1 MIPIEKIKVLNSRDR
16 GKQKFN
22 EIVDSIS
29 LVGLKKPIT
38 VSPRGGKNGQE
49 KFDLICGQGR
59 LEAFKMLDQ
68 KEIPAIVIEV
78 PREECFLM
86 SLVENLARRRHS
98 PLELMQDIGT
108 LSERGYGHAEIASKT
123 GLSRDYVK
131 SILSLLKNGEEK
143 LIAAVE
149 RNQIPITV
157 AMEIAESSDDDV
169 QLALT
174 DAYERNELR
183 GTRLQIARRIVE
195 QRRRRGKGIT
205 HSNSSGRSRKL
216 TSQAMV
222 RAYKQETE
230 RQRSMVMKADLTER
244 RLLFIVS
251 ALKELFN
258 DENFITLLRAEGL
271 DTVPL
276 QIADLLQ
283 RRELAA

>member
-1 MIPIEKIKVLNSRDR
+1 
-16 GKQKFN
+16 
-22 EIVDSIS
+22 
-29 LVGLKKPIT
+29 
-38 VSPRGGKNGQE
+38 
-49 KFDLICGQGR
+49 
-59 LEAFKMLDQ
+59 
-68 KEIPAIVIEV
+68 
-78 PREECFLM
+78 M
-86 SLVENLARRRHS
+86 SLVENFARRRHS
-98 PLELMQDIGT
+98 PLELMQSIGA
-108 LSERGYGHAEIASKT
+108 LSERGYGRAEIAGKT

-169 QLALT
+169 QQALT
-174 DAYERNELR
+174 EAYERNELR

-195 QRRRRGKGIT
+195 QRRRRGKGIR
-205 HSNSSGRSRKL
+205 HSNSSGHTRKL
-216 TSQAMV
+216 TAQAMV
-222 RAYKQETE
+222 RAYTQETE

-258 DENFITLLRAEGL
+258 DENFVTLLRAEGL

-276 QIADLLQ
+276 QIADLLH
-283 RRELAA
+283 RRESAK